1 VHHISEHDTSE
12 VIEMSNPRLS
22 RRAAV
27 ALGTAAAALL
37 TAAIVWNQASGD
49 PPPPDLHGCAV
60 AAERVMTAQYYT
72 ITVMQII
79 GPRPIRACRG
89 LTHAQ
94 YAEALS
100 QTYVIEYGPLMS
112 HQPLPRQMPPPS
124 YKALSSR

>member
-1 VHHISEHDTSE
+1 
-12 VIEMSNPRLS
+12 VIEMSSPRLS

-60 AAERVMTAQYYT
+60 AAERVMTAQNYT

-79 GPRPIRACRG
+79 GPRPIRACSR
-89 LTHAQ
+89 LTHGQ
-94 YAEALS
+94 YARALS
-100 QTYVIEYGPLMS
+100 LTYVIEYGPLMS
-112 HQPLPRQMPPPS
+112 HEPLPPEMPPPS